1 MNEPLGP
8 RRAAKLADQKVE
20 LVPSSVKFGK

>member
-8 RRAAKLADQKVE
+8 KRAKRLADQKVE
-20 LVPSSVKFGK
+20 LVPSSIKYAR